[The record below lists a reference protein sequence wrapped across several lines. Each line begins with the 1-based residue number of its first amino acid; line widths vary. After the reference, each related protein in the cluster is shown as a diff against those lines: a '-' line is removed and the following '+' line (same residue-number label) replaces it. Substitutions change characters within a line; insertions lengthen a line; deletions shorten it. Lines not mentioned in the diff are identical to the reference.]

1 MFWYTFAISI
11 DLELVFQL
19 RVGSMCVGTPQMKT
33 GDLGVG
39 NIAKTGIK
47 QTKQTK
53 KQSNM

>member
-1 MFWYTFAISI
+1 
-11 DLELVFQL
+11 
-19 RVGSMCVGTPQMKT
+19 MCVGTPQMKT